1 MMRLPREEFER
12 LVAEAIDGL
21 PAEFAEK
28 LDNVEFVVED
38 YPRPED
44 YGERGVEP
52 GALLLGLYQGVPL
65 IERSPFATTLMP
77 DQITIFQGNI
87 ERICRTR
94 EEIVHEVRRTVLHE
108 IAHHFG
114 ISDARLRESGY

>member
-1 MMRLPREEFER
+1 MRLPREEFER

-38 YPRPED
+38 YPGPED
-44 YGERGVEP
+44 YVERGLKP
-52 GALLLGLYQGVPL
+52 GSLLLGLYRGVPL
-65 IERSPFATTLMP
+65 IKRSAFATTALP
-77 DQITIFQGNI
+77 DQITIFQRNI

-94 EEIVHEVRRTVLHE
+94 EQIVEEVRRTVLHE

-114 ISDARLRESGY
+114 ISETRLRELGY